1 MSVLDFAFE
10 LLFILM
16 AVLVFLIGI
25 VFLGAVLALIIFA
38 GVGLTGWILSMSQG
52 EWSN

>member
-1 MSVLDFAFE
+1 MSVLDSAFE

-25 VFLGAVLALIIFA
+25 VFLGAVLALMIFA

-52 EWSN
+52 EWRN